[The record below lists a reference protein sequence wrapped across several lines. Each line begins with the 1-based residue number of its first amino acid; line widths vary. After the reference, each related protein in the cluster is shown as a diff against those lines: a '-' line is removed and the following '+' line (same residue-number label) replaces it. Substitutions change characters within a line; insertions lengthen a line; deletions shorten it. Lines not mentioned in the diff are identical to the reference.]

1 MTTDADVLEELS
13 RIVDIITPI
22 LIDIKQNT
30 SKDNIQTN
38 SENRIQLKQIALK
51 LKLLKEDIIT
61 LMHPNKTKQTTL
73 RDIL

>member
-1 MTTDADVLEELS
+1 MTSDNDVLNELS

-22 LIDIKQNT
+22 LIDIRDNT

-38 SENRIQLKQIALK
+38 EANKKQLKQIALK

-61 LMHPNKTKQTTL
+61 LMHPNKTKQTKL
-73 RDIL
+73 FN